1 MKTFKVVVDG
11 QAYTVQ
17 VEEVKGESSSKGEE
31 AIKKAEPPKPSTTEN
46 YAAVPAGPEAPK
58 EEVIKETKSESS
70 EKPETKTAPPAGG
83 ISLKAPMPGSVLE
96 VRVSEGDKVEEG
108 DVLLILEA
116 MKMENELTASQA
128 GTVEKLLVNKGDTV
142 ENDQTLIILT

>member
-17 VEEVKGESSSKGEE
+17 VEELKDETGSKEE
-31 AIKKAEPPKPSTTEN
+31 AVKQADPPKTISTGKT
-46 YAAVPAGPEAPK
+46 AGSPAETAPVK
-58 EEVIKETKSESS
+58 EEAAEEKKPKDTGETEAAA
-70 EKPETKTAPPAGG
+70 KPAAGG

-96 VRVSEGDKVEEG
+96 VRVEEGDKVEEG

-128 GTVEKLLVNKGDTV
+128 GTVEKILVSKGDTV
-142 ENDQTLIILT
+142 DNEETLIILS